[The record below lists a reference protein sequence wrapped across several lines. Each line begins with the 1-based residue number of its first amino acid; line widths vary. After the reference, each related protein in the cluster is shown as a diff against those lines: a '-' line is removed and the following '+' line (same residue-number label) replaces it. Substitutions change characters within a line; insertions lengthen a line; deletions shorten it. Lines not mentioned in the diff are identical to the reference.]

1 MLLKASSISKKYKNS
16 NSANLVIFDKVDFS
30 MQDEKIVTFYGP
42 SGIGKSTLLN
52 ILGTIDSPDS
62 GSVQINKLD
71 YDPKNYQKIRRDY
84 VSYMFQHH
92 YLLPEFS
99 VYENLAITLLIKKID
114 KNTIP
119 VKVIDILKRFN
130 IEDKKD
136 NYPHQLSGGEKQR
149 VSLAR
154 AIINSPLLV
163 LADEP
168 TGNLDNESSFIVVN
182 EIKKISQ
189 ESNIKFII
197 ASHDN
202 IFKTISDKSYL
213 IKKKNIFGIKK

>member
-1 MLLKASSISKKYKNS
+1 MLLKASSISKNYKNS
-16 NSANLVIFDKVDFS
+16 DSGNLVIFNEVDFS

-62 GSVQINKLD
+62 GSIQFNQLE
-71 YDPKNYQKIRRDY
+71 YSPKNYQKIRRDY

-92 YLLPEFS
+92 YLLPEFT
-99 VYENLAITLLIKKID
+99 VYENLAITLSIKKID

-119 VKVIDILKRFN
+119 LKILDILKRFN
-130 IEDKKD
+130 IESRKN

-154 AIINSPLLV
+154 AIVNSPLLV

-168 TGNLDNESSFIVVN
+168 TGNLDNESSFIIAN

-197 ASHDN
+197 ASHDD

>member
-1 MLLKASSISKKYKNS
+1 MLLKANSISKKYKNS
-16 NSANLVIFDKVDFS
+16 NAGNLVIFDKVDFS

-52 ILGTIDSPDS
+52 ILGTIDSQDS
-62 GSVQINKLD
+62 GTIQINGLD
-71 YDPKNYQKIRRDY
+71 YNTRNYQAIRRNY

-119 VKVIDILKRFN
+119 VKVLDILKRFN
-130 IEDKKD
+130 IEDRKN
-136 NYPHQLSGGEKQR
+136 NYPHQLSGGERQR

-154 AIINSPLLV
+154 AIVNSPLLV

-168 TGNLDNESSFIVVN
+168 TGNLDNDNSFIIAN

-197 ASHDN
+197 ASHDD

-213 IKKKNIFGIKK
+213 IKKKNIFDIKK

>member
-1 MLLKASSISKKYKNS
+1 MLLKANSISKKYKNS
-16 NSANLVIFDKVDFS
+16 NAGNLVIFDKVDFS

-52 ILGTIDSPDS
+52 ILGTIDSQDS
-62 GSVQINKLD
+62 GTIQINGLD
-71 YDPKNYQKIRRDY
+71 YNTRNYQAIRRNY

-119 VKVIDILKRFN
+119 VKVLDILKRFN
-130 IEDKKD
+130 IEDRKN
-136 NYPHQLSGGEKQR
+136 NYPHQLSGGERQR

-154 AIINSPLLV
+154 AIVNSPLLV

-168 TGNLDNESSFIVVN
+168 TGNLDDDNSFIIAN
-182 EIKKISQ
+182 EIKKISR

-197 ASHDN
+197 ASHDD

-213 IKKKNIFGIKK
+213 IKKKNIFDIKK

>member
-1 MLLKASSISKKYKNS
+1 MLLKANSISKKYKNS
-16 NSANLVIFDKVDFS
+16 NAGNLVIFDKVDFS

-52 ILGTIDSPDS
+52 ILGTIDSQDS
-62 GSVQINKLD
+62 GTIQINGLD
-71 YDPKNYQKIRRDY
+71 YNTRNYQAIRRNY

-119 VKVIDILKRFN
+119 VKVLDILKRFN
-130 IEDKKD
+130 IEDRKN

-168 TGNLDNESSFIVVN
+168 TGNLDSDNSFIIAN
-182 EIKKISQ
+182 EIKKISR

-197 ASHDN
+197 ASHDD

-213 IKKKNIFGIKK
+213 IKKKNIFDIKK